1 MRPLSEIQ
9 IATIEEFIATNEPGD
24 QPDIDM
30 ENAKRLYNEMQDEPP
45 HAYYLVDY
53 SNRRCAMYHIYKAS
67 DNSIYIC
74 TSRSTFTSY
83 NDTILGYYKMEPE

>member
-9 IATIEEFIATNEPGD
+9 ISTIEEFIATNEPGA

-30 ENAKRLYNEMQDEPP
+30 ENAKRLYKEMQDEPA

-53 SNRRCAMYHIYKAS
+53 STRRCAMYHIYKAN

-83 NDTILGYYKMEPE
+83 DDSILSYYKMESE